1 MSIKIGI
8 LTTNTPHHTYF
19 VKEILKHYDDLKVFS
34 ETDNIKSQSF
44 KTFHPFEKKRRE
56 YEITKWFNG
65 KKTNLDDIVDTKN
78 FSSLNNN
85 SAIREIKKYN
95 PDLIIVFGTRPLK
108 PKVLEINPHNIFN
121 LHGGDPERYRGL
133 DSHLWAIYH
142 DDFKALLTTLHRMAP
157 KLDTGEI
164 VLQSSI
170 PIKRN
175 LPLHCLQSMNTNICL
190 KLTVSAINMFH
201 MYGEIFSRPQ
211 KKLGRYYSAMP
222 SDLKTICV
230 KKFKNFIKNKK

>member
-19 VKEILKHYDDLKVFS
+19 VKEILKYYSDLRVFS
-34 ETDNIKSQSF
+34 ETGDIKSQPF

-56 YEITKWFNG
+56 YETTKWFNG
-65 KKTNLDDIVDTKN
+65 KKTNLDDIANTKN
-78 FSSLNNN
+78 FSSINNN
-85 SAIREIKKYN
+85 SAIQEIKKYN
-95 PDLIIVFGTRPLK
+95 PDLIIVFGTGPLK
-108 PKVLEINPHNIFN
+108 PKVLEINPYNIFN

-133 DSHLWAIYH
+133 DTHLWAIYH
-142 DDFKALLTTLHRMAP
+142 NDFSALLTTLHRMAP

-175 LPLHCLQSMNTNICL
+175 LPLHCLQSMNTIICS
-190 KLTVSAINMFH
+190 KLTLSAINMFH
-201 MYGEIFSRPQ
+201 IHGEIFSRPQ
-211 KKLGRYYSAMP
+211 LKLGRYYSAMP
-222 SDLKTICV
+222 SNLKTICV
-230 KKFKNFIKNKK
+230 KKFKNYSKNKK